1 MSDTNKITALY
12 CRLSHED
19 ELAGESNSISNQKDI
34 LQKYADEHEFYNTAF
49 YIDDGYTG
57 VDFERPAFKR
67 MIDDVDNGR
76 IGTIITKDLS
86 RLGRN
91 HLHVGLYTE
100 EYFPRRNVRYIAI
113 NNNIDSDNPDSSAVD
128 MAAFYN
134 IFNEFHVKDT
144 SRKIKASCVIK
155 SERGQRVASRP
166 PYGYMKSQED
176 HNKILPNPE
185 TALVVKYI
193 FQLCADGLGP
203 AQIAHRLEEEQI
215 YTPAMY
221 EYSQTGN
228 VISNFDTSYPYRWNP
243 TAVANILED
252 VSYLGHTCN
261 FRFGRASYKE
271 HRKLKLPKSEHKLIE
286 NTHEPI
292 IDINIWEIVQ
302 RLRQSKRRFT
312 RSGEKSIFAGIVFCA
327 DCKQKL
333 YFHRHAREKSENW
346 KFICSSYR
354 KNSREQCTMHG
365 IKESHLKEIVLHEI
379 RNVTA
384 FARERTDDF
393 AEYISR
399 ESNTAAKKELSEAN
413 KKLKKSEKRL
423 AEVGIIFRKL
433 YEDHVLGTI
442 DDDQF
447 RMLSQ
452 GYTDEQNQLKA
463 EISDLKHTMQELQ
476 SQTANTARFAALAK
490 KYTDIT
496 ELTQEILHT
505 FVSRIEVHE
514 KLKDDNGSITQE
526 IDIYFTH
533 IGIVK

>member
-1 MSDTNKITALY
+1 
-12 CRLSHED
+12 
-19 ELAGESNSISNQKDI
+19 
-34 LQKYADEHEFYNTAF
+34 
-49 YIDDGYTG
+49 
-57 VDFERPAFKR
+57 
-67 MIDDVDNGR
+67 
-76 IGTIITKDLS
+76 
-86 RLGRN
+86 
-91 HLHVGLYTE
+91 
-100 EYFPRRNVRYIAI
+100 
-113 NNNIDSDNPDSSAVD
+113 
-128 MAAFYN
+128 
-134 IFNEFHVKDT
+134 
-144 SRKIKASCVIK
+144 
-155 SERGQRVASRP
+155 
-166 PYGYMKSQED
+166 
-176 HNKILPNPE
+176 
-185 TALVVKYI
+185 
-193 FQLCADGLGP
+193 
-203 AQIAHRLEEEQI
+203 
-215 YTPAMY
+215 
-221 EYSQTGN
+221 
-228 VISNFDTSYPYRWNP
+228 
-243 TAVANILED
+243 
-252 VSYLGHTCN
+252 
-261 FRFGRASYKE
+261 
-271 HRKLKLPKSEHKLIE
+271 
-286 NTHEPI
+286 
-292 IDINIWEIVQ
+292 
-302 RLRQSKRRFT
+302 
-312 RSGEKSIFAGIVFCA
+312 
-327 DCKQKL
+327 
-333 YFHRHAREKSENW
+333 
-346 KFICSSYR
+346 
-354 KNSREQCTMHG
+354 MHG

-384 FARERTDDF
+384 FARECTDDF

-526 IDIYFTH
+526 IYIYFTH